1 MKMTAVWQHWHVWQQ
16 HDGGNN
22 SDNSDDDNHDDND
35 DKFNIHTSEH
45 SMDLPSIVSHDF
57 FTLKSV

>member
-1 MKMTAVWQHWHVWQQ
+1 MKMTAVWRHWHVWQQ
-16 HDGGNN
+16 HDDSNN
-22 SDNSDDDNHDDND
+22 SNNNDDDD

-45 SMDLPSIVSHDF
+45 SMNLPSIVSHDF